1 MIRPI
6 IAVAVAA
13 IGLHATAAS
22 AQNLVTNG
30 SFETNP
36 LAPGAY
42 RDMFVGSSDLPGW
55 TIIGVS
61 GTRISQVDSGY
72 AGNAGYTF
80 PAQNG
85 TLWVDL
91 AGYLDNA
98 PDGIQQSVATTVGAT
113 YDFSFWL
120 GNVSG
125 GPFGTQSLVNY
136 VLNGNSFSC
145 VNTIQTTNL
154 TWQQCS
160 RSFVATSA
168 TTTFSI
174 SNGDPGSDYSSAV
187 DNVVLQL
194 SAQPPGGVPE
204 PATWAMSIMGFGAI
218 GGTLRRR
225 RRQMPELA
233 QA

>member
-13 IGLHATAAS
+13 IGLHTMPAS

-30 SFETNP
+30 SFETNT
-36 LAPGAY
+36 LASGAY

-55 TIIGVS
+55 AIIGVP
-61 GTRISQVDSGY
+61 GTRISQVDSAY
-72 AGNAGYTF
+72 PGNPGYTF
-80 PAQNG
+80 PAQDG
-85 TLWVDL
+85 KLWVDL
-91 AGYLDNA
+91 AGFFDNA
-98 PDGIQQSVATTVGAT
+98 PDGVQQTVATTIGST

-145 VNTIQTTNL
+145 VNTTQTVNL

-160 RSFVATSA
+160 QSFVATSA

-174 SNGDPGSDYSSAV
+174 SNGDPSSDFSSAI

-194 SAQPPGGVPE
+194 GRQVGGVPE
-204 PATWAMSIMGFGAI
+204 PTTWAMMLVGFGAI
-218 GGTLRRR
+218 GGALRRR
-225 RRQMPELA
+225 RRPNFRVA
-233 QA
+233 

>member
-1 MIRPI
+1 MTRSF
-6 IAVAVAA
+6 VALALVFA
-13 IGLHATAAS
+13 GLHVSTAD

-30 SFETNP
+30 SFEINTLP
-36 LAPGAY
+36 PGAY
-42 RDMFVGSSDLPGW
+42 RDMLVGSSDLPGW
-55 TIIGVS
+55 TIIGVN
-61 GTRISQVDSGY
+61 GTHISQVDSAY
-72 AGNAGYTF
+72 PGNPGYTF

-98 PDGIQQSVATTVGAT
+98 PDGIQQSVATTIGST

-136 VLNGNSFSC
+136 VLNGNTFSC
-145 VNTIQTTNL
+145 VNTTQTSNL

-168 TTTFSI
+168 MTTFSI
-174 SNGDPGSDYSSAV
+174 SNGDPSSDFSSAI

-194 SAQPPGGVPE
+194 RQTGAVPE

-218 GGTLRRR
+218 GGALRRR
-225 RRQMPELA
+225 KRQMPGLA
-233 QA
+233 